1 MTTSIERRRV
11 NLLSSWR
18 IVRSFFVV
26 AILAATGAGTIV
38 FDASGTTGASVPHS
52 SASSC
57 NGVVPSGSVIG
68 MEATKDDGGYWIAT
82 NYGDVIACGDAPN
95 LGNADT
101 DHNFPIV
108 GFAATPNDDGL
119 YLVASD
125 GGIFALGNA
134 PYHGSMAGQPL
145 NRPIVGVAVDPA
157 TGGYWLFA
165 ADGGIFAFDA
175 PFYGSTGSIR
185 LNQPIVGMAASSNGS
200 GYWMVAADGG
210 IFAYNAPFLG
220 STGSMRLNKPVV
232 GMAVDQAT
240 GGYWLVAS
248 DGGIFAYG
256 SPFLGST
263 GSITLNRPITG
274 MEAAPSGNGYRF
286 VASDGGIFTYG
297 SAFYGSAVEP
307 PAVTQ
312 PPGAT
317 PSCSVSLSSATPK
330 EYQGETVTITSN
342 IPNYQVLLAK
352 VYSSTTA
359 YVGGFST
366 DANGA
371 TSIMLNIT
379 TAPIGSQATIAVAIG
394 PAFCAASFTPM

>member
-1 MTTSIERRRV
+1 
-11 NLLSSWR
+11 
-18 IVRSFFVV
+18 
-26 AILAATGAGTIV
+26 
-38 FDASGTTGASVPHS
+38 
-52 SASSC
+52 
-57 NGVVPSGSVIG
+57 

-82 NYGDVIACGDAPN
+82 NYGAVIACGDAATSLSGGTGTTNNYP
-95 LGNADT
+95 
-101 DHNFPIV
+101 FV
-108 GFAATPNDDGL
+108 GFAATPNGDGL

-125 GGIFALGNA
+125 GSIVTSGNA
-134 PYHGSMAGQPL
+134 RYYGSMQGQPL
-145 NRPIVGVAVDPA
+145 NRPIVGMAVDPA

-165 ADGGIFAFDA
+165 ADGGIFAFNA

-185 LNQPIVGMAASSNGS
+185 LNQPIVGMTASDNGA

-210 IFAYNAPFLG
+210 IFAYNAPFFG
-220 STGSMRLNKPVV
+220 STGSMRLNKAVV
-232 GMAVDQAT
+232 GMAADQAT

-248 DGGIFAYG
+248 DGGIFAYNA
-256 SPFLGST
+256 PFLGST
-263 GSITLNRPITG
+263 GSIILNRPIMG

-297 SAFYGSAVEP
+297 SSFEGSAVEP
-307 PAVTQ
+307 PAQTQ

-352 VYSSTTA
+352 VYSTTTA

-366 DANGA
+366 DANGSA
-371 TSIMLNIT
+371 VTTVSIT
-379 TAPIGSQATIAVAIG
+379 TAPVGSQATIAVAIG
-394 PAFCAASFTPM
+394 PAFCAANFTPM